1 MNRVKFY
8 SNIDMSSSYNFN
20 KALDVIKNLQET
32 NDNYS
37 INDMLEMFNILK
49 FYNKEWLKYVEEEK
63 RELCKKVKKW

>member
-49 FYNKEWLKYVEEEK
+49 FYNKE
-63 RELCKKVKKW
+63 